1 MLGNRFSG
9 FGTYHSNPFEECE
22 CLRVLQLDFG
32 LRLSE
37 ILQNLFYSLQ
47 NEALSDSGKDSSK
60 KEADRRITCQGLGDL
75 PARVSARAQRNTGPR
90 TKVYASDQNGE

>member
-1 MLGNRFSG
+1 MER
-9 FGTYHSNPFEECE
+9 E
-22 CLRVLQLDFG
+22 CLHVLQSDFG

-60 KEADRRITCQGLGDL
+60 KHTDRRIACQVLGDL
-75 PARVSARAQRNTGPR
+75 PARVSARAQRSGV
-90 TKVYASDQNGE
+90 KW